1 MTVRRVLTVMFDLA
15 MLAASLRAGGPMA
28 DGVRAIGL
36 IVLSILG
43 VLVMF
48 VTAVLAVAL
57 LDQRRPPYLMG

>member
-48 VTAVLAVAL
+48 VTAVLAVACSTSVG
-57 LDQRRPPYLMG
+57 RRT